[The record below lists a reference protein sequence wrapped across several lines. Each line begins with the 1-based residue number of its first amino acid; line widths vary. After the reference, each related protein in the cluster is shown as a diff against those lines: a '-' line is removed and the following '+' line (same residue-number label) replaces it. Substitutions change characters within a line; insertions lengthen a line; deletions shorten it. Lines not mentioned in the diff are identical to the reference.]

1 MRTRLLLISHPATAA
16 QRKGTFPADDPL
28 DARAVEEATA
38 FRASHAGLLDADAAL
53 SSPAACARETAQALG
68 LVAKTV
74 PDLADADFGRWR
86 GRRLLDVANQETDAL
101 DTWTRD
107 PSSAPHGG
115 ESFDAL
121 TLRVGGWLDAFQ
133 HHGTVIAVT
142 HAGVIRAA
150 LMHVL
155 QTPSAAFARIEVP
168 PLSVVEL
175 QRNERGW
182 AWWPASDRQT

>member
-28 DARAVEEATA
+28 DARAAEEVTA
-38 FRASHAGLLDADAAL
+38 FRASHAALLNADAAL
-53 SSPAACARETAQALG
+53 SSPAACALETAQALG
-68 LVAKTV
+68 LVATTV

-86 GRRLLDVANQETDAL
+86 GRRLLDVANEETDAL

-121 TLRVGGWLDAFQ
+121 TLRVGGWLDAFEYR
-133 HHGTVIAVT
+133 GTVIAVT

-150 LMHVL
+150 LMYVL
-155 QTPSAAFARIEVP
+155 QAPSAAFARIEVP

-175 QRNERGW
+175 QRSERGW
-182 AWWPASDRQT
+182 AWWPAA